1 MRNSSWP
8 SSSVL
13 VYGRTSIHALL
24 QSSITA
30 QVESLLEYGRLAE
43 AEEQLDKAAIAG
55 IQPEVLQYLHQ
66 CIAFKLL
73 GQTQFQKAMRH
84 FVEGAVDPRLLL
96 SYFEELRPAL
106 YETPHA
112 TSLPEDKSTS
122 VNAEDDSTEVEIY
135 AGVDQYRPRETSVD
149 DIIATNLVRNYS
161 PYLRPEVHLGIR
173 ESTNIMA
180 STDLAS
186 SVSGTR
192 THPATIA
199 MRDALRE
206 EAGEMAEGVLS
217 TMLAEQANSW
227 TREIVEITST
237 ALALYY
243 AHSGGIPLLLASFRS
258 SQSLS
263 TPRTTSRP
271 PSRSASRPPSHI
283 RPPPLE
289 ASKSATDSPLP
300 LCSPR
305 PPTIPIRPHV
315 LAPVLAKLN
324 LWGPLIEL
332 WQIIGDVG
340 KLIDVLAGLVEG
352 TYYDP
357 SVLEPLGQ
365 IYVILSALQHPE
377 RPMVGTRITVSAI
390 GETER
395 RSLIHK
401 WGPWFAVR
409 DVERGLILLTS
420 LTRTRRATAVG
431 GRIKDKDREK
441 EQEKADE
448 FAVLAELRKAQ
459 SEAAKRYLEWLVVVK
474 GREVCLDPSLCA
486 ELVQGCIDDL
496 FKYLKDEAVVK
507 LWRAKAASYASSPIN
522 PISSTP
528 LPQVTALTLS
538 SANAIPL
545 RPPFLSYFASTTP
558 DSPSKRARI
567 KALLILQV
575 TISYCGPE
583 GLVVATRVQ
592 ERLVQGGW
600 EKVLGFEMAVLHS
613 RLSSPI
619 TVLRALYTLRDNAT
633 AEGYASGG
641 GTHGIISPRTA
652 TSAAEGCGLDD
663 WAKWFI
669 KITEDKGSVTKD
681 IGGLDSESLGSTK
694 GPAEML
700 KSLVQVY
707 TEEGD
712 AQQVSRLL
720 NSQVERLDV
729 VDVMSLVP
737 PSWPLH
743 SVSSFLIRS
752 LRRSLHAKHEGQ
764 IVKAI
769 STGQNLGF
777 LEQSYVTIRDEGA
790 IIEEII
796 EDEGD
801 GNMESFDE
809 KDGLVEKVAMQLAQ
823 GDVQA
828 VDLDTREEG

>member
-135 AGVDQYRPRETSVD
+135 AG
-149 DIIATNLVRNYS
+149 
-161 PYLRPEVHLGIR
+161 
-173 ESTNIMA
+173 
-180 STDLAS
+180 
-186 SVSGTR
+186 
-192 THPATIA
+192 
-199 MRDALRE
+199 
-206 EAGEMAEGVLS
+206 
-217 TMLAEQANSW
+217 
-227 TREIVEITST
+227 ITST

-243 AHSGGIPLLLASFRS
+243 AHSGDIPLLLASFRS

-289 ASKSATDSPLP
+289 ASKSATDSHYPSVHLVH
-300 LCSPR
+300 
-305 PPTIPIRPHV
+305 PPFPIRPHV

-474 GREVCLDPSLCA
+474 GREDPSLCA

-583 GLVVATRVQ
+583 G
-592 ERLVQGGW
+592 
-600 EKVLGFEMAVLHS
+600 FEMAVLHS

-652 TSAAEGCGLDD
+652 TSAAEGCG
-663 WAKWFI
+663 W
-669 KITEDKGSVTKD
+669 TMGEVVHKD
-681 IGGLDSESLGSTK
+681 NGGQRFGYQGYWRTRF
-694 GPAEML
+694 G
-700 KSLVQVY
+700 VVY
-707 TEEGD
+707 TEEGYVATFIPIGFRQTELLAHRD

-729 VDVMSLVP
+729 VDMPVAFFSWAHGSPLTINFTERFVVIPTFSPIELTNDPDAQVMSLVP